1 MGIKK
6 DKYNAVWVSHSSM
19 GDFIKCPYA
28 YYLHNI
34 YKDPKTGRKI
44 NIVNPS
50 LSLGIAVHEVLEGLA
65 DFPFDKRFDKPLLEK
80 LIKAWEK
87 VSGKKGGF
95 ISQQQEDEVKERA
108 ISMINRVDN
117 NREPLLHK
125 TVKMKQGSNGMPP
138 NFYLSEEDNI
148 ILCGKVDW
156 LIYRPE
162 DDSVHIL
169 DFKTGKNEEDSK
181 SLQLPIYSL
190 LVHNLQKRKIN
201 GASYWYI
208 DRDDKPIQ
216 VSLPNIEESFERVYS
231 VAKKI
236 SEEREKAKKIPP
248 EEVFLCPRGDKGC
261 FSCNPFRKILRGEAE
276 FIGVGEMRQ
285 DIYMLRD

>member
-1 MGIKK
+1 MNKK
-6 DKYNAVWVSHSSM
+6 RDKYSAVWVSHSSM
-19 GDFIKCPYA
+19 GDFLKCPYA

-50 LSLGIAVHEVLEGLA
+50 LSLGVAVHEVLEGLA
-65 DFPFDKRFDKPLLEK
+65 DFPFDKRFERPLLETLETEWK
-80 LIKAWEK
+80 K

-95 ISQQQEDEVKERA
+95 KTIEEENQFKERA
-108 ISMINRVDN
+108 IGMINRVDN

-125 TVKMKQGSNGMPP
+125 TVKIKEGNNGMPP
-138 NFYLSEEDNI
+138 NFYLSEEENI

-156 LIYRPE
+156 LIYIPQ

-169 DFKTGKNEEDSK
+169 DFKTGKNEEDSE

-190 LVHNLQKRKIN
+190 LLHNLQKRKVS

-208 DRDDKPIQ
+208 DRDDKPIE
-216 VSLPNIEESFERVYS
+216 VDLPSIEESYEKVFK
-231 VAKKI
+231 VAHKI
-236 SEEREKAKKIPP
+236 SKEREKAKQIPP
-248 EEVFLCPRGDKGC
+248 EEVFLCPRGEKGC
-261 FSCNPFRKILRGEAE
+261 FSCNPFRKIIKGEANY
-276 FIGVGEMRQ
+276 IGVGDMRQ
-285 DIYMLRD
+285 DLYML